1 MAMEIEITPGS
12 ETFESEDDRWL
23 EQVAGLYD
31 ELRDEGIP
39 LREESTPVPGAK
51 GDISMVIAA
60 LGSAGAFTAAITVF
74 QAWLSRERTR
84 HIRIRV
90 KVGEEVTEVDFTGD
104 TDSATMER
112 LATELIQH
120 SPGA

>member
-31 ELRDEGIP
+31 ELREEGVP
-39 LREESTPVPGAK
+39 VREESRPVPGAK
-51 GDISMVIAA
+51 GDIVTVIAA

>member
-1 MAMEIEITPGS
+1 MEIEITPGS

-31 ELRDEGIP
+31 ELREEGVAV
-39 LREESTPVPGAK
+39 REESRPVPGAK
-51 GDISMVIAA
+51 GDIVTVIAA

-84 HIRIRV
+84 HIRIRM